1 MQIDPNAVTGVHAA
15 KKDEIKPPF
24 FKKKHTCKDLICF
37 MKGLYPNPRGLSI
50 SEAHQNASTA
60 LKGRQRVPSRHLSET
75 PLRSGLYHAGL
86 PAVILGADRIL
97 VRRIDTIEPQSVER
111 VRLCRRHLFLYPKPH
126 SQVIFGCYQRVAGM
140 M

>member
-50 SEAHQNASTA
+50 SEAHPDALTA
-60 LKGRQRVPSRHLSET
+60 LKKAPGS
-75 PLRSGLYHAGL
+75 
-86 PAVILGADRIL
+86 AVASF
-97 VRRIDTIEPQSVER
+97 VRDTST
-111 VRLCRRHLFLYPKPH
+111 VRP
-126 SQVIFGCYQRVAGM
+126 
-140 M
+140 